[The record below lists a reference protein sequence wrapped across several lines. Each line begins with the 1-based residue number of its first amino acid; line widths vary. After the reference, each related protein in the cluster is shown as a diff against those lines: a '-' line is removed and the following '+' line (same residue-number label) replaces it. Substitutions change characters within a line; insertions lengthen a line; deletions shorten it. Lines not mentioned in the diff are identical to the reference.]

1 MQEYSF
7 QYKQEYMFKGMQ
19 EYSFQYVQQQQNSLC
34 ARILYQK
41 FARTLYQI
49 YARNNSHSARFCQ
62 YARHQVLVYHDTS
75 DIGKFIISAPIL
87 GFTTGPIKELNSSA
101 QYSRPRQY
109 RPRQASPCLPRK
121 MEILQPWVRA
131 VSINHFVKNDI
142 VADFQIEN
150 SCNLTLIKNVKEIS
164 PCVQHTRVEWY
175 STFCDFRK
183 RALCCRSGIFL
194 WVQFQ
199 KIGEFGLAR
208 SWLMHGKFF
217 TLIKSQGP

>member
-1 MQEYSF
+1 MFKGMQEYSF

-19 EYSFQYVQQQQNSLC
+19 EYSFQYVQQQQNLLC

-41 FARTLYQI
+41 FARTLFQI
-49 YARNNSHSARFCQ
+49 YARNNSHSARFRQ

-75 DIGKFIISAPIL
+75 DISKFIISAPIL

-150 SCNLTLIKNVKEIS
+150 S
-164 PCVQHTRVEWY
+164 
-175 STFCDFRK
+175 
-183 RALCCRSGIFL
+183 G
-194 WVQFQ
+194 
-199 KIGEFGLAR
+199 
-208 SWLMHGKFF
+208 
-217 TLIKSQGP
+217 